1 MFVVFAAAVLE
12 PPEPPTEALSPPP
25 VDDDDEFTTGME
37 ASLMA
42 EALLPLLMLLWSVA
56 EARDGGELD
65 IVFVVGAERECVE
78 AGLVVFFERH
88 THL

>member
-25 VDDDDEFTTGME
+25 DDDDEFTTGME

-65 IVFVVGAERECVE
+65 IVFVVGAERKCGGWLGCVP
-78 AGLVVFFERH
+78 
-88 THL
+88 

>member
-25 VDDDDEFTTGME
+25 VDDDEFTTGME

-56 EARDGGELD
+56 EARAGGELD
-65 IVFVVGAERECVE
+65 IVFVVGAERKCGGWLGCV
-78 AGLVVFFERH
+78 L
-88 THL
+88 

>member
-25 VDDDDEFTTGME
+25 DDDDEFTTGMG

-42 EALLPLLMLLWSVA
+42 EALLPLIMLLWSVA

-65 IVFVVGAERECVE
+65 IVFVVGAERKCGGWLGCVP
-78 AGLVVFFERH
+78 
-88 THL
+88 